1 MNLKRKAGRKKM
13 NNNLIYFDEPKLAFG
28 YNQTAEDPRDGLTL
42 FGPFEASVFHSVQA
56 GVIGTQQGL
65 ENYGEFVKRLEKPI
79 VSNNVQRPSYL
90 GFEAAF
96 GLKWPIKPVI
106 ERVIDEN
113 VLEELLA
120 IGNLQERTYKVVNLF
135 LDELKK
141 AKSEEEADINIWFVV
156 IPKTVW
162 LKCRSQSSSTK
173 ISSTARDNLQAF
185 QDGQRTLF
193 SEMEDE
199 FEEMSE
205 ALDSSSDFHHQ
216 LKARVINEGVQ
227 IPIQIILETTL
238 AFKDK
243 YTETEF
249 EDEMK
254 AHLAWTQSSALYYK
268 LSKLPW
274 KLKDIRDGVC
284 YVGLVF
290 KRFEHLARKGY
301 ACSAAQMFLDSGDG
315 TIFRGNIG
323 PWLSVNEKEYHL
335 DKDSAKDLLKKA
347 LATYWKNNGKKYPR
361 EVFIHGRAK
370 FNQAEWDGFRDAV
383 NDVSTDTNLVGV
395 VIKPSN
401 KLKLFRDVEGQDC
414 RYGNLRG
421 LGLIVDQYEGYIWT
435 KGFVPRLNTSTSL
448 EIPNP
453 LRVQIVRGKSKIHQV
468 LQDILALTKLN
479 YNACIYGDGLPVTLR
494 FSDQIGSIL
503 TAIDNL
509 ENELLQF
516 KYYI

>member
-1 MNLKRKAGRKKM
+1 M

-28 YNQTAEDPRDGLTL
+28 YDQTSEDPRDGLSL
-42 FGPFEASVFHSVQA
+42 FGPYEKSDSHSVQA
-56 GVIGTQQGL
+56 GVIGTQTGI
-65 ENYGEFVKRLEKPI
+65 ENYAEFVKRLDKPI
-79 VSNNVQRPSYL
+79 ISNSVQRPSFL
-90 GFEAAF
+90 GFESIF
-96 GLKWPIKPVI
+96 GVKWQSKPVI
-106 ERVIDEN
+106 ERVIDD
-113 VLEELLA
+113 VALKDLLS
-120 IGNLQERTYKVVNLF
+120 ISNLQERTYKVVNLF
-135 LDELKK
+135 LDEIKK
-141 AKSEEEADINIWFVV
+141 VKSEEETDINIWFVV
-156 IPKTVW
+156 IPKSVW
-162 LKCRSQSSSTK
+162 LKCRPLSSSTK
-173 ISSTARDNLQAF
+173 ISSSTRDEVLAF
-185 QDGQRTLF
+185 QEGQHALF
-193 SEMEDE
+193 PEIEE
-199 FEEMSE
+199 QLEEMSE
-205 ALDSSSDFHHQ
+205 FLDSSSDFHHQ

-274 KLKDIRDGVC
+274 KLKDIREGVC

-290 KRFEHLARKGY
+290 KRFEHLTRKGY

-323 PWLSVNEKEYHL
+323 PWLSENEKEYHL
-335 DKDSAKDLLKKA
+335 DKVAAKDLLTKA
-347 LATYWKNNGKKYPR
+347 LSAYWKNNGKKYPK

-370 FNQAEWDGFRDAV
+370 FNQNEWDGFREAV
-383 NDVSTDTNLVGV
+383 NDVSADTNLVGV
-395 VIKPSN
+395 VIKSSN
-401 KLKLFRDVEGQDC
+401 KLKIFREVEKQDC
-414 RYGNLRG
+414 KYGNLRG
-421 LGLIVDQYEGYIWT
+421 LGLIVSQYEGFIWT
-435 KGFVPRLNTSTSL
+435 KGFVPRLNTSMSL

-453 LRVQIVRGKSKIHQV
+453 LRVQIVRGQSKIHQV
-468 LQDILALTKLN
+468 LQDVLALTKLN

-503 TAIDNL
+503 TAIDDM

>member
-1 MNLKRKAGRKKM
+1 M
-13 NNNLIYFDEPKLAFG
+13 NNNLIYFDEPKLTFG
-28 YNQTAEDPRDGLTL
+28 YDQTSEDPRDGLTL
-42 FGPFEASVFHSVQA
+42 FGPYEKSTSRSVQV
-56 GVIGTQQGL
+56 GVVGTQKGIDSYV
-65 ENYGEFVKRLEKPI
+65 NFVERLGKPI
-79 VSNNVQRPSYL
+79 ISTNVQRPSYL
-90 GFEAAF
+90 GFETTF
-96 GLKWPIKPVI
+96 GIKWNSKPII
-106 ERVIDEN
+106 EKVIDEDTIN
-113 VLEELLA
+113 SLVA
-120 IGNLQERTYKVVNLF
+120 TSNLQERTFKIVNLY
-135 LDELKK
+135 LDEIKR
-141 AKSEEEADINIWFVV
+141 AKSEEEANIDIWFVV
-156 IPKTVW
+156 IPKSVW
-162 LKCRSQSSSTK
+162 LKCRPQSASSKISSST
-173 ISSTARDNLQAF
+173 RGNLSAF
-185 QDGQRTLF
+185 QKGQHSLF
-193 SEMEDE
+193 PEI
-199 FEEMSE
+199 EEELEVLSE

-268 LSKLPW
+268 LSRLPW
-274 KLKDIRDGVC
+274 KLKDIREGVC

-290 KRFEHLARKGY
+290 KRFEHLTRKGY

-323 PWLSVNEKEYHL
+323 PWLSENEREYHL
-335 DKDSAKDLLKKA
+335 DKPAAKELLTKA
-347 LATYWKNNGKKYPR
+347 LQTYWNNNGKRYPK

-370 FNQAEWDGFRDAV
+370 FNQNEWDGFREAV
-383 NDVSTDTNLVGV
+383 EELSNDTNLVGV

-401 KLKLFRDVEGQDC
+401 KLKIFREVENQDC
-414 RYGNLRG
+414 KYGNLRG
-421 LGLIVDQYEGYIWT
+421 LGLIIDQHEGFIWT
-435 KGFVPRLNTSTSL
+435 RGFVPRMNTSMSF

-453 LRVQIVRGKSKIHQV
+453 LRVQIVRGQSKIHQV

-503 TAIDNL
+503 TAIDDL
-509 ENELLQF
+509 QSELLQF

>member
-1 MNLKRKAGRKKM
+1 M
-13 NNNLIYFDEPKLAFG
+13 NNNLIYFDEPKLTFG
-28 YNQTAEDPRDGLTL
+28 YDQVSEDPRDGLTL
-42 FGPFEASVFHSVQA
+42 FGPYEKSVSRIIQV
-56 GVIGTQQGL
+56 GVIGTQKGID
-65 ENYGEFVKRLEKPI
+65 NYVEFVKRLDKPI
-79 VSNNVQRPSYL
+79 LSTSVQRPSFL
-90 GFEAAF
+90 GFETTF
-96 GLKWPIKPVI
+96 GVKWTSDPTITRVI
-106 ERVIDEN
+106 EEDVVN
-113 VLEELLA
+113 ELLA
-120 IGNLQERTYKVVNLF
+120 IGNLQERTYKIVNLY
-135 LDELKK
+135 LDEIKRV
-141 AKSEEEADINIWFVV
+141 KSEEEANIDVWFVV
-156 IPKTVW
+156 IPKPIW
-162 LKCRSQSSSTK
+162 LKCRPQSSSTK
-173 ISSTARDNLQAF
+173 ISSSTRGTLLAF
-185 QDGQRTLF
+185 QEGQHVLF
-193 SEMEDE
+193 PEI
-199 FEEMSE
+199 EEELEVLSE

-216 LKARVINEGVQ
+216 MKARVINEGVQ

-238 AFKDK
+238 EFKDK

-249 EDEMK
+249 ADEMK

-268 LSKLPW
+268 LSRLPW
-274 KLKDIRDGVC
+274 KLKDIREGVC

-290 KRFEHLARKGY
+290 KKFEHLTRKGY

-323 PWLSVNEKEYHL
+323 PWLSENEREYHL
-335 DKDSAKDLLKKA
+335 DKLSAKELLTKA
-347 LATYWKNNGKKYPR
+347 LQTYWGNNGKKYPI

-370 FNQAEWDGFRDAV
+370 FNQNEWEGFREAV
-383 NDVSTDTNLVGV
+383 EELSDEINLVGV

-401 KLKLFRDVEGQDC
+401 KLKIFREVENQDC
-414 RYGNLRG
+414 KYGSLRG
-421 LGLIVDQYEGYIWT
+421 LGLIVSPYEGFIWT
-435 KGFVPRLNTSTSL
+435 RGFVPRMNTSMSL

-453 LRVQIVRGKSKIHQV
+453 LRVQIVRGQSKIHQV